1 MFHTRV
7 GYLALQIFLW
17 LAGDTVDAKSASLPV
32 VSWDDSQQVRLSGD
46 WSSPIS
52 GESFISAIVTR
63 KVMYLQ
69 SSENLPEASLLICKM
84 EDNTVHSVRCYDS
97 IRSSICLNDCGPGI
111 YLLELKGHNGMHL
124 SGKFL
129 LE

>member
-1 MFHTRV
+1 M
-7 GYLALQIFLW
+7 
-17 LAGDTVDAKSASLPV
+17 
-32 VSWDDSQQVRLSGD
+32 RLSGD
-46 WSSPIS
+46 WSSPRS
-52 GESFISAIVTR
+52 GESFISAVVTR

-69 SSENLPEASLLICKM
+69 SSENLPEASLFICKM
-84 EDNTVHSVRCYDS
+84 EDNTVRSVRSYNS

-111 YLLELKGHNGMHL
+111 YLLELRGHNGMHV